1 MKTPIC
7 EVCLKSGILCPGCQ
21 QKLDKGEVSELDVK
35 VARALHRASARNK
48 EIKDITFER
57 TIVVDSLAILL
68 VEKADVPI
76 LMGKGGKVL
85 KSLSNQLKMNVRV
98 LGDLADPR
106 VVADNLIRP
115 ARLLGVNTVFAV
127 DGSDRYRIRVAR
139 DDSEKM
145 PLGLEDLQKLINT
158 LTGQDVSVVFE

>member
-35 VARALHRASARNK
+35 IARALHKASARNK
-48 EIKDITFER
+48 EVKDVRFDKS
-57 TIVVDSLAILL
+57 IVIGDLAILL
-68 VEKADVPI
+68 TDKKDVPV

-85 KSLSNQLKMNVRV
+85 KAISNQIKMNVRV
-98 LGDLADPR
+98 LGDLKDPR
-106 VVADNLIRP
+106 SVADDLIRP

-127 DGSDRYRIRVAR
+127 DGTKRYKIRIAKE
-139 DDSEKM
+139 DSQKV
-145 PLGLEDLQKLINT
+145 PLSLADLQALIAR
-158 LTGQDVSVVFE
+158 LTGQEVSVVFE